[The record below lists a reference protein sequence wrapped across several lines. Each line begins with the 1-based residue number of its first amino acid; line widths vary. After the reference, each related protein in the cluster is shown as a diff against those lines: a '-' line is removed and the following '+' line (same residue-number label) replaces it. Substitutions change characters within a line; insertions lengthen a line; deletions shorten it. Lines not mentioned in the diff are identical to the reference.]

1 MQRVI
6 GVLSGKGGVGKTVT
20 AINIS
25 AALHEF
31 GHEATLVDADISS
44 ANLTVHLGLPD
55 ASTSIQ
61 DVLKKKSHIYKSVK
75 VVLRGL
81 KIVPASLSLE
91 KSVVDMSGFKDVIKG
106 GLEGLVIV
114 DAPPGFNKDIYHI
127 MEACDDIMV
136 VTNPDVP
143 SVTDAIKILEISRN
157 MGKENLGVIINRVEN
172 NAAEILAHE
181 IEALC
186 EAPVM
191 AKIPEDKRMKRAV
204 FERMPLVFHSPY
216 SRAAVSYKQLAAN
229 MVGFDYRPP
238 RFLGLRNM
246 FSL

>member
-20 AINIS
+20 AINLS

-31 GHEATLVDADISS
+31 GHEPTLVDADVSS

-55 ASTSIQ
+55 ASMSIQ
-61 DVLKKKSHIYKSVK
+61 DVLKKKSSIYKSVR
-75 VVLRGL
+75 VVLRGMR
-81 KIVPASLSLE
+81 IVPASLSLE
-91 KSVVDMSGFKDVIKG
+91 NSIVDMERFKDVIKD

-127 MEACDDIMV
+127 MEGCDDILV

-143 SVTDAIKILEISRN
+143 SVTDAIKILEISKN
-157 MGKENLGVIINRVEN
+157 MGKKNLGVVLARVEN
-172 NAAEILAHE
+172 NPAEILAQE

-186 EAPVM
+186 EAPIIGT
-191 AKIPEDKRMKRAV
+191 IPEDRNMKRAI
-204 FERMPLVFHSPY
+204 FERTPIVFHSPI
-216 SRAAVSYKQLAAN
+216 SKAAVSYRILAAN
-229 MVGFDYRPP
+229 MMGIDYQPP
-238 RFLGLRNM
+238 RFLALRRLL
-246 FSL
+246 SL